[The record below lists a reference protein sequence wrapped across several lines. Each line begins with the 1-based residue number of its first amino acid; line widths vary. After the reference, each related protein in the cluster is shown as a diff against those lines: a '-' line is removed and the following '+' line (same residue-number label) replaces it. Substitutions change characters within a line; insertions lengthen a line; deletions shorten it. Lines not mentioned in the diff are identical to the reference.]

1 MARLPPRRGCCQR
14 VAPCCGRLPR
24 QPPDLRPR
32 PRRFPAPGCR
42 CDSRPGGSGRP
53 YGTRRYCCKSS
64 EKGQYGPVCAVSL
77 SALCQARAAAPVGGG
92 VPHEA
97 DLGSVPALSCLLSCN
112 CSFVKERSGCWMFCR
127 KAEEY
132 LRLSQVKCTGL
143 MAQMTATSSAVM
155 CLDLAASF
163 MKQPVDKSYCVKL
176 SGLNKTTYQSSVK
189 SLECL
194 LGVNSR
200 LGMRDLAVQFC
211 CMEAVSTASKIL
223 QRYESSLSEAQ
234 QMDLDFSKPLFT
246 TAALFTACR
255 QLKLKVDKSKMV
267 ATSGVKKAIF
277 ERLCSQ
283 LEKMS
288 QQLSNDVPLAAETPE
303 SLQTNLEHCEKEDE
317 SEDDETPCKQPKTET
332 KQDYEE
338 WKKRILENAA
348 KAQKT
353 NRSTASEVPSSNIT
367 AACS

>member
-1 MARLPPRRGCCQR
+1 MERGAVRRLAARLGL
-14 VAPCCGRLPR
+14 AE
-24 QPPDLRPR
+24 
-32 PRRFPAPGCR
+32 PG
-42 CDSRPGGSGRP
+42 
-53 YGTRRYCCKSS
+53 
-64 EKGQYGPVCAVSL
+64 VV
-77 SALCQARAAAPVGGG
+77 
-92 VPHEA
+92 
-97 DLGSVPALSCLLSCN
+97 
-112 CSFVKERSGCWMFCR
+112 R

-163 MKQPVDKSYCVKL
+163 MKQPVDKSYFVKL

-194 LGVNSR
+194 LGLNSR

-211 CMEAVSTASKIL
+211 CMEAVSTASRIL

-267 ATSGVKKAIF
+267 TTSGVKKAIF
-277 ERLCSQ
+277 ERLCNQ
-283 LEKMS
+283 LEKIS
-288 QQLSNDVPLAAETPE
+288 QQLTNDDVPLATETPE

-317 SEDDETPCKQPKTET
+317 SEDDDDEMPCKRPKTET

-348 KAQKT
+348 KAEKT
-353 NRSTASEVPSSNIT
+353 NRSSASEVPSSNTT

>member
-1 MARLPPRRGCCQR
+1 MERGA
-14 VAPCCGRLPR
+14 V
-24 QPPDLRPR
+24 
-32 PRRFPAPGCR
+32 RRFAAQLGLAEPG
-42 CDSRPGGSGRP
+42 
-53 YGTRRYCCKSS
+53 
-64 EKGQYGPVCAVSL
+64 VI
-77 SALCQARAAAPVGGG
+77 
-92 VPHEA
+92 
-97 DLGSVPALSCLLSCN
+97 
-112 CSFVKERSGCWMFCR
+112 R

-132 LRLSQVKCTGL
+132 LRLSQVKCAGF
-143 MAQMTATSSAVM
+143 MAQLTATSSAVM

-163 MKQPVDKSYCVKL
+163 MKQPADKSSFVKL
-176 SGLNKTTYQSSVK
+176 SGLNKTTYLSSVK

-200 LGMRDLAVQFC
+200 LGIRDLAVQFC
-211 CMEAVSTASKIL
+211 CTEAVSTASKIL
-223 QRYESSLSEAQ
+223 QRYESSLSEVQ
-234 QMDLDFSKPLFT
+234 QTDLDFSKPLFT

-255 QLKLKVDKSKMV
+255 QLKIKVDKSKMV

-303 SLQTNLEHCEKEDE
+303 SLQTKLEHCEKEDE
-317 SEDDETPCKQPKTET
+317 SEDDDDEMPCKRPKTET

-353 NRSTASEVPSSNIT
+353 NRSTASKVPSSNIT